1 MSDLEL
7 ALISSLHFEN
17 NLSQQEIAQMLGL
30 SKMTVSRLL
39 QKAKETGV
47 VNIRVKSPFLFNG
60 TLGKEIEEKYGIEKA
75 IIVKKSIPEVLTG
88 SDLVASMYAY
98 YLALSNLEKAVLGI
112 GGGNTIGKMVRHLV
126 SIHTKS
132 LHIVQ
137 LIGGLSAVDYKNPL
151 TIMQEICRK
160 LDARGTY
167 LTSFATVENK
177 ELRDSIFHSSMGKK
191 ILKMW
196 DTCTEALFGIGAIE
210 KGTFL
215 SPELVLDEEFKTLKE
230 LGAIGDVLG
239 YCYDLKGNFIETKLE
254 KRLVSIPLQMLKKIP
269 KRVALS
275 VGADKVN
282 TIHGAL
288 MTGIIT
294 TFITDEDTAKL
305 LIKK

>member
-1 MSDLEL
+1 MSEIEL
-7 ALISSLHFEN
+7 SLISSLHFEN
-17 NLSQQEIAQMLGL
+17 NLSQQEIAQRLSL
-30 SKMTVSRLL
+30 SKMTVSRVL

-47 VNIRVKSPFLFNG
+47 VNIRVKSPFSFNS

-75 IIVKKSIPEVLTG
+75 IIVKKVNPEGLTG
-88 SDLVASMYAY
+88 ADLVASMHAY
-98 YLALSNLEKAVLGI
+98 YLAISDLEKTVLGI

-151 TIMQEICRK
+151 TLMQEICRK

-196 DTCTEALFGIGAIE
+196 DTCTDALFGIGAIE

-215 SPELVLDEEFKTLKE
+215 SPELVQDEEFKTLKQ

-239 YCYDLKGNFIETKLE
+239 YCFDIQGKFIKTKLE
-254 KRLVSIPLQMLKKIP
+254 DRLVSIPMNMLMKIP
-269 KRVALS
+269 RRVALS
-275 VGADKVN
+275 VGVDKV
-282 TIHGAL
+282 TTTHGAL
-288 MTGIIT
+288 MTGVIT
-294 TFITDEDTAKL
+294 TFITDENTAKL
-305 LIKK
+305 VLKK

>member
-7 ALISSLHFEN
+7 SLISSLHFEN
-17 NLSQQEIAQMLGL
+17 NLSQQEIAQRLSL

-75 IIVKKSIPEVLTG
+75 IIVKKSIPEELTG
-88 SDLVASMYAY
+88 SDLVASMHAY
-98 YLALSNLEKAVLGI
+98 HLALSNFEKSVLGI

-160 LDARGTY
+160 LNAQGTY

-177 ELRDSIFHSSMGKK
+177 ELRDSIFYSSMGKK

-196 DTCTEALFGIGAIE
+196 DTCTDALFGIGAIE

-215 SPELVLDEEFKTLKE
+215 SPELVQDEEFKTLKE

-239 YCYDLKGNFIETKLE
+239 YCFDLQGNFIETKLE

-275 VGADKVN
+275 VGNDKVN
-282 TIHGAL
+282 TTHGAL

-294 TFITDEDTAKL
+294 TFITDEDTAKQ